1 MTTVPNVA
9 YIGAKG
15 TLLCEADNYTAAVT
29 AFTLTPT
36 ADKASVTDIGGGV
49 QQFAGTAAWVAG
61 MTYNQDWTT
70 VNSLSQKLIE
80 WHGQRKTFTYTPED
94 GGLGWTITVVC
105 EAGVI
110 GGPSK
115 AVHQATV
122 NLGVIDQPEPVP
134 PTPPAE

>member
-9 YIGAKG
+9 YIGATG
-15 TLLCEADNYTAAVT
+15 TLTCEADDYTAAVT
-29 AFTLTPT
+29 SFALTPT

-49 QQFAGTAAWVAG
+49 QQFAGPAAWVAG
-61 MTYNQDWTT
+61 ITYNQDWTT
-70 VNSLSQKLIE
+70 TNSLSQKLIE

-94 GGLGWTITVVC
+94 GGLGWSFSAVC

-110 GGPSK
+110 GGASK

-122 NLGVIDQPEPVP
+122 NLGVIDQPLAVP
-134 PTPPAE
+134 PTP